1 MITDIRPSPLK
12 MKRYRATILKEDGSK
27 QKIDFGLKDGVT
39 YIDNMRKT
47 QERHNY
53 LQRHLANK
61 KEKYLIEN
69 LIPSPSLLS
78 ATLLWGKYKSLEKNV
93 EELNKLWNKS
103 PLT

>member
-1 MITDIRPSPLK
+1 

-39 YIDNMRKT
+39 YIDNMRTT

-93 EELNKLWNKS
+93 EELNKLFK
-103 PLT
+103 LKHK